1 MSSYYTGHK
10 YFKGRYGVVLFL
22 TVLCLY
28 FSYFSMFGER
38 SFTRLAVLNTEIS
51 QTDQELASL
60 SADVQH
66 LRERVRA
73 MRPDAL
79 DRDLLEERVRYML
92 GFRSENEWDVL

>member
-1 MSSYYTGHK
+1 MSSYTAHK
-10 YFKGRYGVVLFL
+10 YIKGRYGVSLFL

-38 SFTRLAVLNTEIS
+38 SFSRLAVLNSEIS
-51 QTDQELASL
+51 LIDQELAAL
-60 SADVQH
+60 DADVQKM
-66 LRERVRA
+66 RERVIA

-92 GFRSENEWDVL
+92 GFRGENEWDVL

>member
-1 MSSYYTGHK
+1 MSSYTAHK
-10 YFKGRYGVVLFL
+10 YIKGRYGVGVFL

-38 SFTRLAVLNTEIS
+38 SFSRLTVLNSEIS
-51 QTDQELASL
+51 LIDQELAAL
-60 SADVQH
+60 DADVQKM
-66 LRERVRA
+66 RERVIA

-92 GFRSENEWDVL
+92 GFRGENEWDVL